1 VNEETAWKAIRCLES
16 RVREL
21 EAKNDNLLKVASLA
35 STTIEKADKRIKVLE
50 DAAACGLSA
59 LKIASRQLTED
70 MKLVLNGKRW
80 GGSDIDRL
88 EKALGIKSSALEVKP

>member
-1 VNEETAWKAIRCLES
+1 MKTFIAESISARISYNEIDPKLQLVTLA
-16 RVREL
+16 
-21 EAKNDNLLKVASLA
+21 EAN
-35 STTIEKADKRIKVLE
+35 ERIKVLE

-88 EKALGIKSSALEVKP
+88 EKALGIKSSALEVNRE